1 MNSSLTVV
9 LPLRNVESSLP
20 SVVAELLE
28 ILPELTSRFEVV
40 MVDDGSTD
48 HTIDVAHEQSL
59 LYPQVQ
65 LLVHPTKLGAQEC
78 LRSALRYSQ
87 GEVLLL
93 CRDVAEFDPN
103 ELLKLSGGLTAES
116 AVAGRYERSGGI
128 GTIPQPPK
136 RFQYAKATSQ
146 TGDPDAGLPDL
157 LLVPR
162 RLLLGWQQSGDR
174 QNVVAHLQARG
185 FALPTVAVRGRRSR
199 KPSLATSA
207 VGIARGL
214 QARPSGAT
222 ARRAENSRG
231 VENRSAAQRTDL
243 AKIDPPAGAPPRG
256 PSYLI
261 SRLRSFTWG
270 E

>member
-1 MNSSLTVV
+1 LNPSLTVV

-20 SVVAELLE
+20 SVVADLLE
-28 ILPELTSRFEVV
+28 MLPELTSRFEVV

-65 LLVHPTKLGAQEC
+65 LLVHPAKLGAQES

-93 CRDVAEFDPN
+93 CRDVAEFDPH
-103 ELLKLSGGLTAES
+103 ELLKLWNGLTPEIAI
-116 AVAGRYERSGGI
+116 AGRYERSGGL
-128 GTIPQPPK
+128 GSIPQPPK
-136 RFQYAKATSQ
+136 RFQYAKASGQAT
-146 TGDPDAGLPDL
+146 DLDAGLPDL

-185 FALPTVAVRGRRSR
+185 FALPTVALRSR
-199 KPSLATSA
+199 RTRRPSLAKSA
-207 VGIARGL
+207 AGIARGL

-222 ARRAENSRG
+222 ARRTESRG
-231 VENRSAAQRTDL
+231 IESRSAVERTDR
-243 AKIDPPAGAPPRG
+243 AKVDPPASARPRG